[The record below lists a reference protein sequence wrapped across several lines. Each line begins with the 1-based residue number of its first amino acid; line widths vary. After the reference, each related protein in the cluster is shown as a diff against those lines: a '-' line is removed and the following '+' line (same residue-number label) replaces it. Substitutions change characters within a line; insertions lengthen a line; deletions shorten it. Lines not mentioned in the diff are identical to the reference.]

1 MFVVT
6 LTQVRIYYAFIHKND
21 QGSEQSPYVEGPRRE
36 QKDAPGPSRINFSEV
51 QFNCNIE
58 TFFGDDVKL
67 S

>member
-1 MFVVT
+1 MIKAANN
-6 LTQVRIYYAFIHKND
+6 LHMLKGLDGNRK
-21 QGSEQSPYVEGPRRE
+21 R
-36 QKDAPGPSRINFSEV
+36 DAPGPSRINFSEV